1 MPSQTKNSKTKSLKK
16 VSKQPQTVLISKG
29 SITKQFAN
37 TFKLTALE
45 METTHELPMIEEK
58 FMGLFG
64 QFLNSLDILF
74 QYVFVAYFFI
84 SNTLESL
91 F

>member
-16 VSKQPQTVLISKG
+16 VSKQPQTALISKG

-45 METTHELPMIEEK
+45 METTHELPMIEEEK
-58 FMGLFG
+58 PKPTVKPIMKIQHKIEEEFH
-64 QFLNSLDILF
+64 SVIKH
-74 QYVFVAYFFI
+74 
-84 SNTLESL
+84 
-91 F
+91 